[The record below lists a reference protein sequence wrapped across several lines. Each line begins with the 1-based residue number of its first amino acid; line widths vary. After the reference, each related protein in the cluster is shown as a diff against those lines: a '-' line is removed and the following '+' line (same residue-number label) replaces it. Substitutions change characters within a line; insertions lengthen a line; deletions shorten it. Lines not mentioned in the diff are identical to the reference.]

1 MLELKRRFKLSKN
14 SHRHLKS
21 RDLSG
26 REDEEHKAIFA
37 TIHDKL
43 AAATTFLSVLT
54 WKKTREFSDRR
65 MGALWSMEFW
75 IRGFSKL
82 KNKDRAVVCL
92 LFESWRAFPKSSALS
107 FFPPGVANP
116 EK

>member
-1 MLELKRRFKLSKN
+1 MTN
-14 SHRHLKS
+14 WQ
-21 RDLSG
+21 
-26 REDEEHKAIFA
+26 
-37 TIHDKL
+37 KL